1 MKNFVIN
8 WIVNTLAIALVVEI
22 LPWIEYDSF
31 GALVLTS
38 LFIGVFGPII
48 RAILILFTLPL
59 FILTLGLIYFII
71 NALILYL
78 ASAIISGFSVDSF
91 WAALIG
97 SLLISLV
104 SMLINWMIRDDRDKV
119 IVYRS

>member
-31 GALVLTS
+31 GALILTS

-59 FILTLGLIYFII
+59 FVLTLGLIYFII

-104 SMLINWMIRDDRDKV
+104 SMLINWMIRDDRNKV
-119 IVYRS
+119 VVYRR